1 MSLWDLCIKR
11 PVFTVMLVSA
21 PIVLGLVGRS
31 RLGVDLLPN
40 VDMPVV
46 VVTTTLKGAGVE
58 EMETSVTKP
67 IEQIINTVSGIDE
80 LKSTTKEGISQ
91 VVVVFFLE
99 KNRDVAAQ
107 EVRDKISTILAQLP
121 VGTDPP
127 IIDKL
132 DLNAMPVM
140 QIAVAGQ
147 RPMQEITEI
156 ARKKI
161 KEDLESVSGVGAVI
175 IVGGRQRAVNIYIDT
190 DKLTSCGLSI
200 EDVRQALIRQNLEM
214 PGGRVDQGSRELV
227 LRTMGRVEKTSGFL
241 DLIVA
246 NRGGYPIRI
255 RDLVKDRSKVQDS
268 FEEPRSLARL
278 DGRNAVSLIVQ
289 KQSGSNTVAVV
300 ERVRKR
306 FEQLQAILPP
316 DIETFVVKD
325 QSKFIVNSIEE
336 LNFHL
341 VIAAILVAA
350 TILVFIQ
357 DWRTTIIASLAIPA
371 SIVATFAFMYWMGY
385 TLNNMTMLGLIL
397 AIGIVIDDAVVI
409 NENVFRH
416 MEEHGWSAM
425 KSASSATKEIA
436 LAVSATTL
444 SLLVI
449 FLPIVFMGGRIGRF
463 FSSFGATVAFAILMS
478 WFVSFTMTPMLCSR
492 FLKLKQ
498 RAHGG
503 SKEKLVWRVIDQ
515 TYGWILGWSLRHRWV
530 IVLTTVGLL
539 AATVYLFKIVGF
551 DFIPRD
557 DQSEFEVAITLPEG
571 YTLEQGSQVFA
582 DIEGRL
588 AQLKG
593 VQNVFSTIGDTT
605 GRVSRG
611 QGDVTAG
618 TIYCRLVDLEE
629 RTRKWYDWRFWYDGI
644 LRRPESDPRYYS
656 QFDVQRE
663 ARNIMEAYPDLRTA
677 VQDAAVVSGAGFR
690 QAMVD
695 LNLRGPDLNKLVRY
709 SDQIMRWM
717 RQDPEAGFLVDETPG
732 VRVMAVTS
740 GSPAA
745 QAGIVAQD
753 LLASVNKQTVRS
765 REQLAQALE
774 KTQPGDRITVGLVR
788 EGQERDVKVTL
799 GTPATELGLDTAAT
813 VAVVRKGGPAELA
826 GLLPGDLITA
836 FQQRPVGSAAD
847 ITQVLQST
855 PPGASVEVQVARAG
869 APQTLALTLGPR
881 SPYVDMDT
889 SLSLRKPE
897 LRVKIDR
904 EKASDLGIPV
914 QTIASTLNVLV
925 GGEPVT
931 KYKELDEQYDVWL
944 RADLPYRDRAETIG
958 RLMVPSPKAGL
969 VEISSLAT
977 LTPAQGP
984 ATIDRFGMQRQVV
997 VTANLEGDK
1006 ALSDAVRDVSLLVD
1020 SLGLPTD
1027 YRYEFLGRAKVMGE
1041 SNQNFLIAFLTSFLF
1056 MYMILAAQFE
1066 SFVHPI
1072 TILLALPL
1080 TLPFALISLILL
1092 RTNLN
1097 LYAMFGLF
1105 MLFGIVKKNGILQVD
1120 FTNVLRRRGV
1130 PKDEAILEAN
1140 HTRLRP
1146 ILMTTVMLIA
1156 AMVPIALGRGPGA
1169 ASRASLAKV
1178 ILGGQTLSLLL
1189 TLLVT
1194 PVAYSLWEDLTAFLR
1209 RVFPRLGR
1217 GEEMAESADATV
1229 VLAHEAPAPAP
1240 APLVDEPA

>member
-1 MSLWDLCIKR
+1 MTLWDLCIKR
-11 PVFTVMLVSA
+11 PVFTVMLISA

-40 VDMPVV
+40 VELPIV
-46 VVTTTLKGAGVE
+46 VVTTTLKGASVE

-91 VVVVFFLE
+91 VVVQFFLE
-99 KNRDVAAQ
+99 KDRDVAAQ
-107 EVRDKISTILAQLP
+107 EVRDKVSTILSQLP
-121 VGTDPP
+121 VGTDTP
-127 IIDKL
+127 IIDKV

-156 ARKKI
+156 TRKKI
-161 KEDLESVSGVGAVI
+161 KEDLETVYGVGSVI
-175 IVGGRQRAVNIYIDT
+175 LVGGRQRAVNIYIDT

-200 EDVRQALIRQNLEM
+200 EDVRQALIRQNLEL

-227 LRTMGRVEKTSGFL
+227 LRTMGRVETTAGFL

-246 NRGGYPIRI
+246 NQAGYPVRI
-255 RDLVKDRSKVQDS
+255 RDIGRVEDS

-278 DGRNAVSLIVQ
+278 DGRNAVSLIIQ
-289 KQSGSNTVAVV
+289 KQSGSNTVEVV

-306 FEQLQAILPP
+306 FEQLQPLLPP

-325 QSKFIVNSIEE
+325 QSRFIVNSIEE

-341 VIAAILVAA
+341 VIAAILVAF
-350 TILVFIQ
+350 TILLFIQ

-371 SIVATFAFMYWMGY
+371 SIIATYAFMYWMGY

-409 NENVFRH
+409 NENIFRH
-416 MEEHGWSAM
+416 MEEHGSTPLEA
-425 KSASSATKEIA
+425 AGAATQEIA

-449 FLPIVFMGGRIGRF
+449 FIPVVFMGGRIGRF
-463 FSSFGATVAFAILMS
+463 FSSFGGTVAFAIAIS

-498 RAHGG
+498 KHGSSKDNWLWRA
-503 SKEKLVWRVIDQ
+503 IDGF
-515 TYGWILGWSLRHRWV
+515 YGWILGWSLRHRWV
-530 IVLTTVGLL
+530 IVVTTVAMFAL
-539 AATVYLFKIVGF
+539 TFFLFGIVGF

-571 YTLEQGSQVFA
+571 YTLERADTLFA
-582 DIEGRL
+582 EIEGRL
-588 AQLKG
+588 AELKG
-593 VQNVFSTIGDTT
+593 VTNVFTTIGDTT

-611 QGDVTAG
+611 QGDVTSG
-618 TIYCRLVDLEE
+618 TIYARLTDLMP
-629 RTRKWYDWRFWYDGI
+629 RTRQWWDWKFWYLGI
-644 LRRPESDPRYYS
+644 TNRPEDDPRYFT

-663 ARNIMEAYPDLRTA
+663 ARKIMEDYPELRTA

-690 QAMVD
+690 QAMID
-695 LNLRGPDLNKLVRY
+695 LNLRGPDLDKLQDY
-709 SDQIMRWM
+709 SDKIMAWM
-717 RQDPEAGFLVDETPG
+717 RQRPE
-732 VRVMAVTS
+732 
-740 GSPAA
+740 
-745 QAGIVAQD
+745 
-753 LLASVNKQTVRS
+753 
-765 REQLAQALE
+765 
-774 KTQPGDRITVGLVR
+774 
-788 EGQERDVKVTL
+788 
-799 GTPATELGLDTAAT
+799 
-813 VAVVRKGGPAELA
+813 
-826 GLLPGDLITA
+826 
-836 FQQRPVGSAAD
+836 
-847 ITQVLQST
+847 
-855 PPGASVEVQVARAG
+855 
-869 APQTLALTLGPR
+869 
-881 SPYVDMDT
+881 YVDIDT

-904 EKASDLGIPV
+904 EKASDLDIPV

-931 KYKELDEQYDVWL
+931 KYKEFDEQYDVWL
-944 RADLPYRDRAETIG
+944 RAELPFRDRPEVIG
-958 RLMVPSPKAGL
+958 QLMLDSPKAGL
-969 VEISSLAT
+969 VQLSSLAT
-977 LTPAQGP
+977 LDPAKGP
-984 ATIDRFGMQRQVV
+984 ATIERFGMQRQMVV
-997 VTANLEGDK
+997 IANLEGNK
-1006 ALSDAVRDVSLLVD
+1006 ALGDAVAELSALVD
-1020 SLGLPTD
+1020 SLGLPAD
-1027 YRYEFLGRAKVMGE
+1027 YRYEFLGKAKVMGE

-1056 MYMILAAQFE
+1056 MYMILGAQFE

-1097 LYAMFGLF
+1097 IYAMFGLF

-1120 FTNVLRRRGV
+1120 YTNVLRAQGLPR
-1130 PKDEAILEAN
+1130 DEAILEAN

-1156 AMVPIALGRGPGA
+1156 AMIPIALGQGPGA
-1169 ASRASLAKV
+1169 AARASLAKV

-1194 PVAYSLWEDLTAFLR
+1194 PVAYSLWDD
-1209 RVFPRLGR
+1209 VSRLWWRMLGWVMR
-1217 GEEMAESADATV
+1217 KPHA
-1229 VLAHEAPAPAP
+1229 APAA
-1240 APLVDEPA
+1240 EPAAAIVTAGSMHPPK